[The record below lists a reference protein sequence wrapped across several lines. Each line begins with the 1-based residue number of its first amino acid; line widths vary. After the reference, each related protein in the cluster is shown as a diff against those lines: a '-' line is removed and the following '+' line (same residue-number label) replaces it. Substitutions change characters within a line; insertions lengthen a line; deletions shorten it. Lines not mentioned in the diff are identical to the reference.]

1 MTRAIRFDPSANDE
15 LFEAIDW
22 YDERRSGLGAEFL
35 DSVRRTLDFAVRQP
49 RPGSLVP
56 GIGDDPAVR
65 RVPLAR
71 FPYQLVVLASPGELL
86 VIAVMH
92 ERRRPGYWSG
102 RLVE

>member
-1 MTRAIRFDPSANDE
+1 MTRAIRFDPSASDE

-22 YDERRSGLGAEFL
+22 YEERRSGLGAELL
-35 DSVRRTLDFAVRQP
+35 DSVRRTLDSAARQL
-49 RPGSLVP
+49 RPGLLVP
-56 GIGDDPAVR
+56 GIEDDPAVR

-71 FPYQLVVLASPGELL
+71 FPYQLVVLTSPGELL
-86 VIAVMH
+86 VIAVMP